1 MKLGNRPIAVAT
13 ALRGTALKPTHGRR
27 RFATVL
33 TTLLLFLGT
42 AVAVT
47 APSAAAEED
56 CYPNAANH
64 SIGFTGG
71 QNGYFL
77 PCDNSGDTHIFYD
90 NNSDANATVLHLT
103 NCSSNPD
110 IDLLFYVSSGPDQ
123 GWHKVGTTK
132 RFWCLNTDG
141 GWQSWGRQTRV
152 GWYGFVVANHRGTG
166 PLSGWLHAGW

>member
-1 MKLGNRPIAVAT
+1 MKQGRKRITTVLAALLMFLGMAT
-13 ALRGTALKPTHGRR
+13 AI
-27 RFATVL
+27 
-33 TTLLLFLGT
+33 
-42 AVAVT
+42 T
-47 APSAAAEED
+47 APVASAEED
-56 CYPNAANH
+56 CYPDSVYPSLHFANVP
-64 SIGFTGG
+64 
-71 QNGYFL
+71 NNYFL

-90 NNSDANATVLHLT
+90 NNSDANTTSLHLSD
-103 NCSSNPD
+103 CSSNPD
-110 IDLLFYVSSGPDQ
+110 IDLLFYVNSGPDQ